1 MFSLHTNKRKKMN
14 EYKNRWSIL
23 RYLVIGA
30 FLSPLDYFIVNM
42 ALPAIKAS
50 FNATDNQLQMVVA
63 IYGLTYAALVV
74 CSGKLG
80 DIYGRKNVFTTG
92 LWIFLISSLACAFA
106 PSIGGLIFARFVQG
120 VGASLLAPQV
130 LASIRILFD
139 ESERAKALGLFGS
152 VFGLAAIAG
161 QLSGGTLLNLHLWGL
176 TWEIIFLV
184 NVPVALVCLYGIY
197 TQMPKEQVQKQSL
210 DYKGVVLIIG
220 ALLCFITP
228 LIYGRTYQWV
238 WWIFAIIVG
247 SGILVRLFVKYERKR
262 EQQGMP
268 VLLSMT
274 LFDNKTFAYNLPIIL
289 FYNFT
294 AGLFICYPYY
304 LQSYLEWEVFAV
316 GMAILPYGVGFFFGP
331 ILFAKGK
338 KPSTFWIKLG
348 LGLLC
353 VSFVSLGL
361 LFSQLK
367 EPSILTHILFLSAGL
382 GHGITMPVMMKESIK
397 MIEINEVG
405 QASGIVSTV
414 IQVGSVLGGA
424 IVGTLFFSLSTIID
438 ASSAFAIAI
447 ATIGLVQLIGVI
459 FYRINNKNK

>member
-1 MFSLHTNKRKKMN
+1 MS

-42 ALPAIKAS
+42 ALLAIKDS
-50 FNATDNQLQMVVA
+50 FSATDNQLQMVVA

-80 DIYGRKNVFTTG
+80 DIYGRRTVFTTG
-92 LWIFLISSLACAFA
+92 LWLFLLSSLACAFS
-106 PSIGGLIFARFVQG
+106 PTIGWLIFSRFVQG

-161 QLSGGTLLNLHLWGL
+161 QLLGGTLLNLHLWGL
-176 TWEIIFLV
+176 TWEVIFLV
-184 NVPVALVCLYGIY
+184 NVPVAAICLYGIY
-197 TQMPKEQVQKQSL
+197 TNMEKEVVQRQRL
-210 DYKGVVLIIG
+210 DYMGVLLIIT

-228 LIYGRTYQWV
+228 LIYGRTYQWA
-238 WWIFAIIVG
+238 WWIFAVIGV
-247 SGILVRLFVKYERKR
+247 SMILIYAFIKYEMNREKR
-262 EQQGMP
+262 NSP
-268 VLLSMT
+268 VLLSMS
-274 LFDNKTFAYNLPIIL
+274 LFKNKSFAYNLPIIL

-304 LQSYLEWEVFAV
+304 LQTYLEWEVFAA
-316 GMAILPYGVGFFFGP
+316 GMAILPYGIGFFLGP
-331 ILFAKGK
+331 ILFARVNKEAG
-338 KPSTFWIKLG
+338 FWVKLG
-348 LGLLC
+348 LGLLL
-353 VSFVSLGL
+353 VSFVSLGIFFSQYEQPSMLTHL
-361 LFSQLK
+361 LFL
-367 EPSILTHILFLSAGL
+367 LAGL
-382 GHGITMPVMMKESIK
+382 GHGMIMPVMMRESIR
-397 MIEINEVG
+397 MIEVNQVG

-424 IVGTLFFSLSTIID
+424 VIGTLFFSLSEGLGY
-438 ASSAFAIAI
+438 AKAFAIAI
-447 ATIGLVQLIGVI
+447 AVIGLVQIIGIV
-459 FYRINNKNK
+459 FYTINNKSK